1 MSTPG
6 TLGTIGKM
14 PGISKRAGG
23 ASTLGKESPFRGFF
37 PFQASPDGQFNTS
50 GGGGGA
56 IYATSPPIYKRQ
68 KMGNSAAGGCASLL
82 VFGGG
87 RRRLA

>member
-1 MSTPG
+1 MRATLG

-14 PGISKRAGG
+14 PGVSKRVGG

-50 GGGGGA
+50 GGGG
-56 IYATSPPIYKRQ
+56 KNRL
-68 KMGNSAAGGCASLL
+68 GGDIILCPAR
-82 VFGGG
+82 V
-87 RRRLA
+87 R